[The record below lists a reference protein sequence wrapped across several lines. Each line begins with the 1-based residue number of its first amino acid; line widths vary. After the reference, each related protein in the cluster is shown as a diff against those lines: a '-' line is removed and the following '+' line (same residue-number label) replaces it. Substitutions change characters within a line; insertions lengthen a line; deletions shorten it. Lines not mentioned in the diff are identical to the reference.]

1 MIGDILQPTHLLFIL
16 IVALVVLGPKR
27 LPEVARTLGNGLRD
41 FRSAINGEGGHD
53 EDDRYEIPEA
63 HTREDLAHEDV
74 GRVYEPEPT
83 PEPDPAHA
91 PAPPAQAPAP
101 PVQAPASPAQATAP
115 AAPTPAPQAPA
126 PQAPASQATAPG
138 AHPPEPAHH
147 PEPAATGEPQAAAA
161 PGPPPGP
168 TPTSQHEANGVESVP
183 DRPQHADKP
192 A

>member
-53 EDDRYEIPEA
+53 DDDRYEIPEA

-83 PEPDPAHA
+83 PEPDPAHT
-91 PAPPAQAPAP
+91 PAP
-101 PVQAPASPAQATAP
+101 PVQAPAPPAQATAP
-115 AAPTPAPQAPA
+115 APPTPAPQPPA
-126 PQAPASQATAPG
+126 PQAPAPG

-147 PEPAATGEPQAAAA
+147 PEPAATGELQAAAA
-161 PGPPPGP
+161 PGPPPEP
-168 TPTSQHEANGVESVP
+168 TPTSQHEANGAESAP